1 MKRKIIVFDL
11 DDTLYKEVDFLK
23 SAYQEIASWL
33 EDTYELKGV
42 YNYMLKFPTP

>member
-33 EDTYELKGV
+33 EDTYELKGCLQLYV
-42 YNYMLKFPTP
+42 ILL